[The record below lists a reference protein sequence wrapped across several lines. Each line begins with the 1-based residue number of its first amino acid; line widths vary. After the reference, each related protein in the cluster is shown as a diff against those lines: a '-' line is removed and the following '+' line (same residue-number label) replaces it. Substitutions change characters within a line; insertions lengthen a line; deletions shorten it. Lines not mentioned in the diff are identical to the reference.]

1 MERSM
6 EHSRGTIDAA
16 QRFLSQS
23 RSGLHAVAAC
33 VDRGTKIMADANLA
47 QDTRANIEAQI
58 IELRNEMGRLSK
70 SLQAR
75 ASDVAEDAED
85 AFETVKSRAAGA
97 AKTVRR
103 QAHVVSEAIG
113 DNPGTAAAVL
123 SSAGVMGLL
132 VGFAAGYILA
142 SGSRR

>member
-1 MERSM
+1 
-6 EHSRGTIDAA
+6 
-16 QRFLSQS
+16 
-23 RSGLHAVAAC
+23 
-33 VDRGTKIMADANLA
+33 MADSNLA
-47 QDTRANIEAQI
+47 QDTRATIEAQI

-70 SLQAR
+70 SLQER
-75 ASDVAEDAED
+75 ASDAADDAED
-85 AFETVKSRAAGA
+85 AFETVKARATGA

-103 QAHVVSEAIG
+103 QAHAVSEAIG
-113 DNPGTAAAVL
+113 ENPGTAAAVL

>member
-1 MERSM
+1 
-6 EHSRGTIDAA
+6 
-16 QRFLSQS
+16 
-23 RSGLHAVAAC
+23 
-33 VDRGTKIMADANLA
+33 MADSNLA
-47 QDTRANIEAQI
+47 QDTSHDTRATIEAQI

-75 ASDVAEDAED
+75 ASDAADDAED
-85 AFETVKSRAAGA
+85 AFETVKARANGA
-97 AKTVRR
+97 ARTVRR
-103 QAHVVSEAIG
+103 QAHAVSEAIG
-113 DNPGTAAAVL
+113 ENPGTAAAVL

>member
-1 MERSM
+1 
-6 EHSRGTIDAA
+6 
-16 QRFLSQS
+16 
-23 RSGLHAVAAC
+23 
-33 VDRGTKIMADANLA
+33 MADSNLA
-47 QDTRANIEAQI
+47 QDTRATIEAQI

-75 ASDVAEDAED
+75 ASDAADDAED
-85 AFETVKSRAAGA
+85 AFESVKARANGAANSA

-103 QAHVVSEAIG
+103 QAHAVSEAIG
-113 DNPGTAAAVL
+113 ENPGTAAAVL